1 MSSWNCS
8 TNKTEKTK
16 PNKTGSKLQQI
27 KTTNFQ
33 TAKVED
39 SRQWENIF
47 KTLREN
53 SFSYKK
59 LTRANLPPIY
69 PNWRTAKADLK
80 KSI

>member
-1 MSSWNCS
+1 MLPWNCS

-16 PNKTGSKLQQI
+16 PNKTGSKRQQI

-59 LTRANLPPIY
+59 FKHEQIYRQYILTEE
-69 PNWRTAKADLK
+69 LK
-80 KSI
+80 KLI